1 MWALIT
7 GATSGIG
14 YEIAKML
21 AGKGINLII
30 VSRNTKRMNEIVS
43 EFTNVKVLTH
53 TVDLSQNGSAA
64 QLFDKINQQSLVV
77 DILINNSGFGL
88 LGEFYQNDVNRIEEM
103 IQLNVMSLTILT
115 KLFSDQ
121 MAKRKNGY
129 IMNIASTAAF
139 QAIPYFG
146 VYSASKSFVRNFT
159 LSLYDELKASNIFIT
174 NVNPGSTKTNFFEV
188 ANTNKNAELYNV
200 KYTMKS
206 EDVAKMA
213 LKAMFAGKRE
223 ITTGFVNKMT
233 SRLMPLVPIKLVY
246 NVMKKVIK

>member
-223 ITTGFVNKMT
+223 ITTGFVNKIT

>member
-159 LSLYDELKASNIFIT
+159 LSLYDELKASNVFIT

>member
-64 QLFDKINQQSLVV
+64 QLFDKIIQQSLVV